1 MYQEETLKYKTG
13 DSLINSL
20 IHVLEHPHNTQSSSF
35 CNHGN
40 HDLIINYSFFVISTH
55 PKSYGYEIQNFI
67 HTNTNSNHA
76 SNRFKKKK
84 NLHIVLMA
92 SFMNFV

>member
-20 IHVLEHPHNTQSSSF
+20 IHVLEHPHNTQSSNF

-40 HDLIINYSFFVISTH
+40 HDLIIYSFFWSSVHTQNHTDMRFRTSSI
-55 PKSYGYEIQNFI
+55 PILIQI
-67 HTNTNSNHA
+67 MHQIDL
-76 SNRFKKKK
+76 KKK
-84 NLHIVLMA
+84 
-92 SFMNFV
+92 

>member
-1 MYQEETLKYKTG
+1 MQTCQGSPLLALLTLKLVHVQMYQEETLKYKTG

-40 HDLIINYSFFVISTH
+40 HDLIINYSFFGHQYT
-55 PKSYGYEIQNFI
+55 PKII
-67 HTNTNSNHA
+67 
-76 SNRFKKKK
+76 R
-84 NLHIVLMA
+84 I
-92 SFMNFV
+92 